1 MKTTLFLKESSINCE
16 STKKKMM
23 KINSFYKLLLKEE
36 RGNFRNKKNAMKIL
50 RNNAYL
56 VKVETQI

>member
-1 MKTTLFLKESSINCE
+1 
-16 STKKKMM
+16 M